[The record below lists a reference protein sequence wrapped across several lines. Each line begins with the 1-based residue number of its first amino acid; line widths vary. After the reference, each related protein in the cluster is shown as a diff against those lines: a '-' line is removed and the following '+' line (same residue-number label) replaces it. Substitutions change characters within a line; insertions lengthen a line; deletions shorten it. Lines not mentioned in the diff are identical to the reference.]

1 MNLVL
6 IKPYLLWESN
16 FVNCGKANFSWEFG
30 CDIYPKTNSSWIF
43 NFENFRIFCSIYLFI
58 SLSYIYLFLFLFLKC
73 KKRNFIK
80 FSHVMASFTKSKI

>member
-58 SLSYIYLFLFLFLKC
+58 CLSYIYLFLFLFLKC